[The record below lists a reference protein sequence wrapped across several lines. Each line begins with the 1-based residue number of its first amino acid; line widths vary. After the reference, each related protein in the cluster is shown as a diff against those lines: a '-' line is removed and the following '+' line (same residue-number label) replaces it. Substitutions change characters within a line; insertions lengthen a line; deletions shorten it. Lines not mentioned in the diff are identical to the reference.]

1 MIYII
6 CGGAKSGKT
15 TFGNLLK
22 DNLKNNSKKPCV
34 MQLTGP
40 LYHYAEDYF
49 TWDRLKDEKP
59 REFLQRFGIEILKEK
74 LNKPHFLLNR
84 LTEDIE
90 VLDTFFD
97 TFIISDVRFN
107 EEIEFLKDKYKDVV
121 VIKLIRPFFDDELTI
136 EQKMHVTEKAVDE
149 ITEFDYLV
157 QNKSLKDLEKE
168 AEKIVE
174 STLKRGE

>member
-15 TFGNLLK
+15 TFGNMLRDELK
-22 DNLKNNSKKPCV
+22 YNSLKPCV
-34 MQLTGP
+34 MQITGP

-49 TWDRLKDEKP
+49 TWDRLRDEKP

-74 LNKPHFLLNR
+74 LNKPHFLINR
-84 LTEDIE
+84 LMEDIE

-107 EEIEFLKDKYKDVV
+107 EEIEILKDKYKDVV
-121 VIKLIRPFFDDELTI
+121 VIKLIRPFFDDELTM

-149 ITEFDYLV
+149 ITNFDYLV
-157 QNKSLKDLEKE
+157 QNTSLKELEKQ
-168 AEKIVE
+168 AKDIVKDIN
-174 STLKRGE
+174 KRGD

>member
-15 TFGNLLK
+15 TMANMLR
-22 DNLKNNSKKPCV
+22 DNLKERSLKPCV
-34 MQLTGP
+34 MQITGP

-49 TWDRLKDEKP
+49 TWDRLREEKP

-74 LNKPHFLLNR
+74 LNKPHFLINR
-84 LTEDIE
+84 LEEDIE

-107 EEIEFLKDKYKDVV
+107 EEIEILKDKYKDVV
-121 VIKLIRPFFDDELTI
+121 VIKLIRPFFDDELTMD
-136 EQKMHVTEKAVDE
+136 QKMHITEKAVDE
-149 ITEFDYLV
+149 ITDFDYLV
-157 QNKSLKDLEKE
+157 QNTSIEELKEQVENIVKE
-168 AEKIVE
+168 TV
-174 STLKRGE
+174 KRGD